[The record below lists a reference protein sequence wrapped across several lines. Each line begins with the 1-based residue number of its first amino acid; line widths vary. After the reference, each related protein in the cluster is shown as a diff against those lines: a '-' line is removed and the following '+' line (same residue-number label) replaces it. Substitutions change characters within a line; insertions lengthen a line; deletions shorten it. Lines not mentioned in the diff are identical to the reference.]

1 LELYVFTDL
10 TVVGVKEQCK

>member
-1 LELYVFTDL
+1 VFTDL